1 MIAKRVA
8 MKSVKKSSFIALI
21 GYLLGQQGKAERVGR
36 VNVTNCRFSRSA
48 LGGDRSRGDAGA
60 EYEG

>member
-21 GYLLGQQGKAERVGR
+21 GYLLGQQGK
-36 VNVTNCRFSRSA
+36 SRT
-48 LGGDRSRGDAGA
+48 SRPC
-60 EYEG
+60 ECYELLFG